1 MSQRHDFYSK
11 IHRQGHLRSVPPS
24 MDMKRAY
31 QRKSESYIISARI
44 LFENGRL
51 EEAVSMIYYSMFYM
65 VLALLFRTGIKC
77 ENHSAAIYLLEDLYG
92 LDNDS
97 IVRAK
102 SERIDKQY
110 YIDFS
115 LSREDIYELMEVADD
130 FNAYIMDYTERLKGR
145 EVENLRHRF
154 QDLIH

>member
-1 MSQRHDFYSK
+1 MSQRHEFYSK
-11 IHRQGHLRSVPPS
+11 IHRQGHLKGVPPS
-24 MDMKRAY
+24 NDVKRAY
-31 QRKSESYIISARI
+31 QKKSESYMVSARI

-51 EEAVSMIYYSMFYM
+51 EESVSMIYYSMFYM

-92 LDNDS
+92 LDNS
-97 IVRAK
+97 AIVRAK

-115 LSREDIYELMEVADD
+115 LNSADIEELMEVADE

-145 EVENLRHRF
+145 DVDEFRNRF
-154 QDLIH
+154 HELVR

>member
-1 MSQRHDFYSK
+1 MSQRHEFYHR
-11 IHRQGHLRSVPPS
+11 IHHQGHLKEVPPS
-24 MDMKRAY
+24 LDVKRAY
-31 QRKSESYIISARI
+31 QKKSESYIISARI

-51 EEAVSMIYYSMFYM
+51 EEAVSMIYYSMFYI

-92 LDNDS
+92 LDNS
-97 IVRAK
+97 AIVRAK

-115 LSREDIYELMEVADD
+115 LNNEEVEELMETADD
-130 FNAYIMDYTERLKGR
+130 FNAYVLDYIERLKGR
-145 EVENLRHRF
+145 DVDELRKKF
-154 QDLIH
+154 QELIG

>member
-1 MSQRHDFYSK
+1 MSERHGFYGK

-31 QRKSESYIISARI
+31 QRKSESYIVSARI
-44 LFENGRL
+44 LFENGKL

-92 LDNDS
+92 LDNS
-97 IVRAK
+97 AIVRAK
-102 SERIDKQY
+102 IERIDKQY

-115 LSREDIYELMEVADD
+115 LNREDVDELMEAADD
-130 FNAYIMDYTERLKGR
+130 FNAYIMDYTERMKGR
-145 EVENLRHRF
+145 EVESLRHRF
-154 QDLIH
+154 QELVR

>member
-1 MSQRHDFYSK
+1 MSERQDFYSK
-11 IHRQGHLRSVPPS
+11 IHRQGHLRPVPPS
-24 MDMKRAY
+24 IDMKRAY

-44 LFENGRL
+44 LFENGKL

-92 LDNDS
+92 LDNSS

-110 YIDFS
+110 YIDFN
-115 LSREDIYELMEVADD
+115 LNREDVDELMEAADD
-130 FNAYIMDYTERLKGR
+130 FNAYIMNFTEKMKGKEIER
-145 EVENLRHRF
+145 YRNSFLELVR
-154 QDLIH
+154 

>member
-1 MSQRHDFYSK
+1 MSERRDFYGK

-24 MDMKRAY
+24 TDMKRAY
-31 QRKSESYIISARI
+31 QRKSESYIVSARI
-44 LFENGRL
+44 LFENGKL

-92 LDNDS
+92 LDNS
-97 IVRAK
+97 AIVRAK

-115 LSREDIYELMEVADD
+115 LTHEDINDLMEVADD
-130 FNAYIMDYTERLKGR
+130 FNAYIMDYTERMKGR
-145 EVENLRHRF
+145 EIEKYRQKF
-154 QDLIH
+154 QELVR

>member
-1 MSQRHDFYSK
+1 MSERHDFYSK

-31 QRKSESYIISARI
+31 QRKSESYIVSARI
-44 LFENGRL
+44 LFENGKL

-77 ENHSAAIYLLEDLYG
+77 ENHSAAIYLLEDLYS
-92 LDNDS
+92 LDNS
-97 IVRAK
+97 AIIRAK

-110 YIDFS
+110 YIDFN
-115 LSREDIYELMEVADD
+115 LTREDVDELMEVADD
-130 FNAYIMDYTERLKGR
+130 FNAYIMNFTERMKGR
-145 EVENLRHRF
+145 EVERLRHKF
-154 QDLIH
+154 QELVR